1 MALSRT
7 VTVLHV
13 VHILHILWRR
23 LFRELTFFFL
33 WKDVR
38 ESWIF
43 PFYAL
48 DCLSYLSIT
57 LFVLVCNLYIVFVAS
72 ATPHDMITSTVTLNF
87 IFDRLPHFKRTLLDG
102 SSGKRLLAGLRKVH
116 KTGPKHHLWRIIC
129 TLCVTTVPRI
139 AEVSTLTEVC
149 NCFRNA

>member
-7 VTVLHV
+7 VTVIHV

-57 LFVLVCNLYIVFVAS
+57 PFVLVCNLYIVFVAS

-102 SSGKRLLAGLRKVH
+102 SSGKRLLAARTSLVCARSTRLV
-116 KTGPKHHLWRIIC
+116 RS
-129 TLCVTTVPRI
+129 TTFGGSSAHCALLQCPASQR
-139 AEVSTLTEVC
+139 SQP
-149 NCFRNA
+149 